1 MNERGQNVDQPRRI
15 LIVDDEEHVRFIVAD
30 ALNRLG
36 PDVEV
41 VEAGSGE
48 EAMDKI
54 RQAPFDLVI
63 TDLRMPGM
71 TGQELT
77 RAIVETCPGATV
89 IWMTAYGSQDVRAEA
104 ALLSVYRCLD
114 KPLDVADIRRIVRQ
128 ALEGERNLPLG
139 GQ

>member
-1 MNERGQNVDQPRRI
+1 MNKQGQNMERPKRI
-15 LIVDDEEHVRFIVAD
+15 LIVDDEEHVRFVMAD
-30 ALNRLG
+30 ALRFG

-77 RAIVETCPGATV
+77 QAIFETCPGATV
-89 IWMTAYGSQDVRAEA
+89 IWMTAYGDAAVQDEA
-104 ALLSVYRCLD
+104 ARLAVYRCLD
-114 KPLDVADIRRIVRQ
+114 KPLNIPDIRQIVRQ
-128 ALEGERNLPLG
+128 AIEGGPDVPHRGKL
-139 GQ
+139 